1 MEFTKTYKQEKGA
14 EHFCGGKKR
23 HCQANVNTNTQ
34 MINNTDIQHT
44 YSMVAEANNNKTFEN
59 TVSINLEYNLKLL
72 ENGQRPLFI
81 VMRFKG
87 TSTYTHTQLNKNAFH
102 QWLVTVNCGVPLP
115 SFVSIGTK
123 ETTIIIN
130 RMLSV
135 L

>member
-87 TSTYTHTQLNKNAFH
+87 TSTYTHN
-102 QWLVTVNCGVPLP
+102 
-115 SFVSIGTK
+115 
-123 ETTIIIN
+123 
-130 RMLSV
+130 
-135 L
+135 